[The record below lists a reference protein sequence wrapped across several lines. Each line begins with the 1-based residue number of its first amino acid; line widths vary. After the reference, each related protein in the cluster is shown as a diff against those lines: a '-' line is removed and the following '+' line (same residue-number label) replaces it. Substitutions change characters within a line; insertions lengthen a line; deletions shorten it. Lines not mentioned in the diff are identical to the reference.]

1 MVMRKKVVLAVAALV
16 LVVSIGVVY
25 AQETGYFLDITNSNA
40 NIQSAITNSTIIEN
54 VTLTNGTLNINVN
67 ADNISSVTING
78 INYTASQPTTTPKPT
93 TPAVPTVIITYYGEN
108 IVPAGLNGFPN
119 LWLYTGN
126 NQTGPNFYYYSWN
139 LTMVNINPVT
149 GVGGAF
155 DRVFPSLVPNYPV
168 ADNRVSA

>member
-108 IVPAGLNGFPN
+108 IVPA
-119 LWLYTGN
+119 
-126 NQTGPNFYYYSWN
+126 
-139 LTMVNINPVT
+139 
-149 GVGGAF
+149 
-155 DRVFPSLVPNYPV
+155 
-168 ADNRVSA
+168 